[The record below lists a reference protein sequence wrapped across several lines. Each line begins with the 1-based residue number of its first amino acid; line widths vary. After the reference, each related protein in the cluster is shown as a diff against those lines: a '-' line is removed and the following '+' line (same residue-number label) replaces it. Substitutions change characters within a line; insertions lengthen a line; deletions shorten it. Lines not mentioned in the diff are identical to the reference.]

1 MHLICPQAVVSRARD
16 THGRVSRAQRNRGCA
31 RAQVDHVFPVALPGR
46 VPVRQVRDVTET
58 PVRQHVP
65 GGEGVHVAMLR
76 GIRRS

>member
-1 MHLICPQAVVSRARD
+1 M
-16 THGRVSRAQRNRGCA
+16 
-31 RAQVDHVFPVALPGR
+31 FPVALPGR